1 MARGKARKIVSR
13 VVGAA
18 FLLGVIALI
27 VVASLPKPVPV
38 DAAEVER
45 GVLEVTIDEAG
56 RTRVKDRYTISAPL
70 AGTLARIELRP
81 GDTVEEGAVIGR
93 VEPLAPQLLDDRS
106 RAQAQARAAVSR
118 AQAALELA
126 EQNEA
131 RQSALA
137 QRGGASAQSLD
148 QARFETRAR
157 REELTSARFGVR
169 VADYEVRMARAAL
182 GSVESGEATESM
194 EITSPVAG
202 RVLRVVQES
211 EGVVQPGTPLVEVG
225 DPAALEVVVDVLTA
239 DAVKVEPGA
248 PVSLERWGGEGAL
261 EGRVRRV
268 EPSAFTKVSALGVEE
283 QRVNVVIDIDSPR
296 ERWTQLGDG
305 YRVEARMQ
313 IWREEDALKIPASA
327 LFRSGRNGE
336 GAAEPDAE
344 EAEGEES
351 EEAAG
356 DGGWAV
362 YVVRDGFA
370 ELVAVRVGRRNGFE
384 AQVLEGLEPGDQ
396 VIVHPSDQITEGV
409 EVRIR

>member
-1 MARGKARKIVSR
+1 M
-13 VVGAA
+13 
-18 FLLGVIALI
+18 
-27 VVASLPKPVPV
+27 
-38 DAAEVER
+38 
-45 GVLEVTIDEAG
+45 
-56 RTRVKDRYTISAPL
+56 
-70 AGTLARIELRP
+70 
-81 GDTVEEGAVIGR
+81 
-93 VEPLAPQLLDDRS
+93 
-106 RAQAQARAAVSR
+106 
-118 AQAALELA
+118 
-126 EQNEA
+126 
-131 RQSALA
+131 
-137 QRGGASAQSLD
+137 
-148 QARFETRAR
+148 
-157 REELTSARFGVR
+157 
-169 VADYEVRMARAAL
+169 
-182 GSVESGEATESM
+182 
-194 EITSPVAG
+194 
-202 RVLRVVQES
+202 
-211 EGVVQPGTPLVEVG
+211 
-225 DPAALEVVVDVLTA
+225 
-239 DAVKVEPGA
+239 
-248 PVSLERWGGEGAL
+248 
-261 EGRVRRV
+261 
-268 EPSAFTKVSALGVEE
+268 
-283 QRVNVVIDIDSPR
+283 NVVIDIDSPR

>member
-106 RAQAQARAAVSR
+106 RAQAQARVAGALAAQRQARAAVSR

-356 DGGWAV
+356 DGGPLGGSAWP
-362 YVVRDGFA
+362 VVTPLFSEYA
-370 ELVAVRVGRRNGFE
+370 
-384 AQVLEGLEPGDQ
+384 PGGCTP
-396 VIVHPSDQITEGV
+396 VPHGERAASHAAMSLLSG
-409 EVRIR
+409 